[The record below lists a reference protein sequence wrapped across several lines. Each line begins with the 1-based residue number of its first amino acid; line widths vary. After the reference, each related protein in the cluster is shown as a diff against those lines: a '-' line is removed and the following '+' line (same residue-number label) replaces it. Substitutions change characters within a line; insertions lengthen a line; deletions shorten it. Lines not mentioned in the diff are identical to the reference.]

1 MNVLSVFNIFQPKVR
16 LPIPTWQELEAG
28 NWTAT
33 ITTRESFTELT
44 GFLDYPY
51 ARDSLDQIF
60 ETSGQAARTA
70 ASEFE
75 KIESRLAR
83 SMSLPSLL
91 LLVR

>member
-44 GFLDYPY
+44 GFLDTPMLEIPLINFLE
-51 ARDSLDQIF
+51 R
-60 ETSGQAARTA
+60 R
-70 ASEFE
+70 
-75 KIESRLAR
+75 
-83 SMSLPSLL
+83 
-91 LLVR
+91 